1 LQQALA
7 KAQPE
12 ILKIGGLDPQYDA
25 NHWNAWNKAGA
36 AGALGVANGGGGVGV
51 TVTSATAGSTSYAYN
66 SLVRQ

>member
-1 LQQALA
+1 MQQALA

-12 ILKIGGLDPQYDA
+12 VLKIGGFDPKYEA
-25 NHWNAWNKAGA
+25 SLWNAPNTAFTGS
-36 AGALGVANGGGGVGV
+36 GV